1 VLFGIAGAVGVGKS
15 TTAEIIRLQLA
26 EDDIATVVLPT
37 DGFLLPN
44 AELEQRGL
52 AMRKGFPDSYDD
64 AALDDVLR
72 RLRAGEHDVS
82 VPMYSHLTYDR
93 VPGPGRPLE
102 AGDVV
107 IVEGVNALQPP
118 AVDRLELSLYLE
130 ADPDDLYDWFL
141 QRFLELCRE
150 ADADPGASPFY
161 ASFVDLDDEQRRGVA
176 DGAWTQINLV
186 NLRDHI
192 APTRAGAT
200 FVLHKNADHSVRS
213 LRRTNG

>member
-15 TTAEIIRLQLA
+15 TTAEIIDRQLA
-26 EDDIATVVLPT
+26 AGGIATVILPT

-52 AMRKGFPDSYDD
+52 TMRKGFPESYDG
-64 AALDDVLR
+64 AALQDVLR

-93 VPGPGRPLE
+93 VPGPGRVLGP
-102 AGDVV
+102 ADVV
-107 IVEGVNALQPP
+107 VVEGVNALQPP
-118 AVDRLELSLYLE
+118 AVDRLDLSLYLE
-130 ADPDDLYDWFL
+130 ADAEALYDWFL
-141 QRFLELCRE
+141 ARFLELCRE
-150 ADADPGASPFY
+150 AESDPGASPFY
-161 ASFVDLDDEQRRGVA
+161 ASFAGLDDEQRRSVA
-176 DGAWTQINLV
+176 ERAWTQINLV

-192 APTRAGAT
+192 APTQASAT

-213 LRRTNG
+213 LERRR